1 MRKRRTKI
9 SKSTARKLKRMLRTN
24 NSAETE
30 LLTSIIDSL
39 EKQGIAQELTE
50 AKSPQDIDKTLKK
63 ISFKNLAAWFKRL
76 GRKIL
81 KRNREGFQK
90 VTEALTQGVEQTG
103 AELTKEEK
111 KQLKFKK
118 AVNSL
123 AKEEKYF
130 QPMLDKFYHNLSL
143 IKNLPEDLGE
153 KLKEAYFKGEG
164 LRGSDV
170 EELFTERMKSRAR
183 LIIRTESSKIN
194 SALTE
199 VRAKSTGLN
208 AYTWLTS
215 EDIKVRASHKLVDG
229 VLFFWD
235 DPPTLD
241 KMTGHAGEFP
251 NCRCI
256 SVPIFEIDDIT
267 FPVKVAEHLV
277 AIGKY
282 DKSTKK
288 DRAIITGGRIQTY
301 SKQEFI
307 AKYGNKFN

>member
-1 MRKRRTKI
+1 M
-9 SKSTARKLKRMLRTN
+9 LKTN

-30 LLTSIIDSL
+30 LLTSIVDSL
-39 EKQGIAQELTE
+39 EKQGIAQELTQ
-50 AKSPQDIDKTLKK
+50 AQSPQDIDKALNR
-63 ISFKNLAAWFKRL
+63 ISFKNLFSWIKRL

-81 KRNREGFQK
+81 KRNREGFEK
-90 VTEALTQGVEQTG
+90 VTEALTQGVEHTG
-103 AELTKEEK
+103 TELTKEEK

-130 QPMLDKFYHNLSL
+130 QPMLDKFTQNVSL

-170 EELFTERMKSRAR
+170 EELFTERMRSRAR

-199 VRAKSTGLN
+199 VRAKSIGLT
-208 AYTWLTS
+208 AYTWITS

-229 VLFFWD
+229 VLFFWN

-256 SVPIFEIDDIT
+256 SAPIFEIDDIT

-277 AIGKY
+277 AVGKY
-282 DKSTKK
+282 DKTTKK
-288 DRAIITGGRIQTY
+288 DRAIITGGQIKTY
-301 SKQEFI
+301 TKQEFL
-307 AKYGNKFN
+307 AKYGDRFN

>member
-1 MRKRRTKI
+1 MRKKRTKI
-9 SKSTARKLKRMLRTN
+9 SKSTSRKLKRMLRTS

-30 LLTSIIDSL
+30 LLTTIVDSL
-39 EKQGIAQELTE
+39 EKQGIADELTQ
-50 AKSPQDIDKTLKK
+50 AKSAEDIDKTLKK
-63 ISFKNLAAWFKRL
+63 ISFKNLLSWIKRL
-76 GRKIL
+76 TRKIL
-81 KRNREGFQK
+81 KRNRDGFEK
-90 VTEALTQGVEQTG
+90 VTETLTQGVEHTG
-103 AELTKEEK
+103 VELTKEEK

-123 AKEEKYF
+123 AKEERYF
-130 QPMLDKFYHNLSL
+130 QPMLEKFEHNVSL
-143 IKNLPEDLGE
+143 IRNLPEDLGD

-199 VRAKSTGLN
+199 VRAKSIGLN

-215 EDIKVRASHKLVDG
+215 EDIKVRASHRLVDG

-241 KMTGHAGEFP
+241 NMTGHAGEFP
-251 NCRCI
+251 NCRCL
-256 SVPIFEIDDIT
+256 SAPIFEIDDIT

-277 AIGKY
+277 AVGKY

-301 SKQEFI
+301 TKQQFL
-307 AKYGNKFN
+307 AKYGDKFN